1 MSRFIAI
8 LIACSVATAAL
19 GWGQGYDKDTTLN
32 SQTTNAL
39 IYQMQQDFKRCFRLE
54 KNYRYDCYDDAYFRG
69 ARKLRQNPDYAPVEE
84 ALDEVGRKI
93 RAIVEENADPSMPPL
108 RKGFNTYRPIK
119 TEALPA
125 SKARVV
131 EAIEEAQTVLLRAP
145 DDNGEHFQRIAAA
158 LESNKVLLRSALLLI
173 GTILRLV

>member
-32 SQTTNAL
+32 SQTTSAL

-54 KNYRYDCYDDAYFRG
+54 KNYRYDCYDEAYYRS
-69 ARKLRQNPDYAPVEE
+69 ARKISRNPAYAPATA

-93 RAIVEENADPSMPPL
+93 TAIVDANRDPNLPVL
-108 RKGFNTYRPIK
+108 RQGFNTYRPIR

-125 SKARVV
+125 SKEKVA
-131 EAIEEAQTVLLRAP
+131 EAIEEARTILLRTP
-145 DDNGEHFQRIAAA
+145 ENGGDNFQRIAAA

-173 GTILRLV
+173 GAILAIV